1 MMTITFEVVSADEGT
16 MLMTFYET
24 IKEGRKSLAS
34 EEEESDDFEK
44 RMREIS
50 LDDLVRRWP
59 IGLDV
64 RAANCLRS
72 EGLLDA
78 YSIGKMFMRDSGRT
92 MLKIPNL
99 GKKSLKTIEVCLHD
113 LGFFPN
119 QVRG

>member
-1 MMTITFEVVSADEGT
+1 MMTITFEVDSADEGT

-44 RMREIS
+44 RMRDIS

-78 YSIGKMFMRDSGRT
+78 YSIGKMLMRDSGRT

>member
-1 MMTITFEVVSADEGT
+1 MMTITFQVECQEEGT

-24 IKEGRKSLAS
+24 IKEGRKSLVS
-34 EEEESDDFEK
+34 EEEELDDFEK

-78 YSIGKMFMRDSGRT
+78 YSIGKMFKRDSGRT

-99 GKKSLKTIEVCLHD
+99 GKKSLKTIEECLHD

-119 QVRG
+119 QERG